1 MGDRNSDEL
10 GLWAFTGLKMV
21 ASFRLVNGAMK
32 FAKVVIG
39 KGVLVQA
46 IDGRPSTRQV
56 IIK

>member
-10 GLWAFTGLKMV
+10 GLWVFTGLKMV
-21 ASFRLVNGAMK
+21 ASFYLVNGAMK

-39 KGVLVQA
+39 KGVLVQE
-46 IDGRPSTRQV
+46 GRPSTRQV